1 MAEKRY
7 QVFVS
12 STFRDLEKERWEA
25 VKALMTMDCIVAGM
39 ESFPAVDE
47 EQFEY
52 IKEIIDDCDYY
63 VLILGGRYG
72 SLAPD
77 GVGYT
82 EKEYDYARS
91 KDVKVIALVREAP
104 ESLPPEKR
112 ETDAAQLDRFIKFR
126 EKVCADRLV
135 SFWRDERD
143 IQKDVALGMA
153 KAMKKFPAVGWVRA
167 NSVASEEILREINI
181 LRKENEELKRVP
193 KSPES
198 ICIERLKRKY
208 NINFMYMN
216 EENKIINDTIE
227 VNLFSIFKMSINIF
241 YTGIEKKESFLI
253 MKAMLSDRILNER
266 EDMCRKNLSITDIQV
281 NDIINKFSILDLIR
295 EASSIEVD
303 NAITFD
309 TYYYKLTEFGKKI
322 APEVLF
328 D

>member
-1 MAEKRY
+1 MAGKRY

-47 EQFEY
+47 EQFKY

-63 VLILGGRYG
+63 LLILGGRYG
-72 SLAPD
+72 TLAPD

-82 EKEYDYARS
+82 EKEYDYALS
-91 KDVKVIALVREAP
+91 KGIKVVALVREAP

-112 ETDAAQLDRFIKFR
+112 ETDAALLDRFIKFR

-167 NSVASEEILREINI
+167 NSVASEELLREINV
-181 LRKENEELKRVP
+181 LRKENEEMRRAS

-208 NINFMYMN
+208 KINFIHMN
-216 EENKIINDTIE
+216 EYGKLIDGTVET
-227 VNLFSIFKMSINIF
+227 NLFSILKMSINQFDI
-241 YTGIEKKESFLI
+241 GIETKELLAIMTAIISDIILI
-253 MKAMLSDRILNER
+253 KIKDIN
-266 EDMCRKNLSITDIQV
+266 RKNVAITDIQK
-281 NDIINKFSILDLIR
+281 NDIISKFSILNLIHVIN
-295 EASSIEVD
+295 EMDMNNWGETSQS
-303 NAITFD
+303 
-309 TYYYKLTEFGKKI
+309 YYKLTEFGKKI

>member
-1 MAEKRY
+1 MAGKRY

-47 EQFEY
+47 EQFKY

-63 VLILGGRYG
+63 LLIMGGRYG
-72 SLAPD
+72 TLAPD

-82 EKEYDYARS
+82 EKEYDYALS
-91 KDVKVIALVREAP
+91 KGIKVVALVREAP

-112 ETDAAQLDRFIKFR
+112 ETDAALLGRFIKFR

-153 KAMKKFPAVGWVRA
+153 KAMKKFPAVGWIRA
-167 NSVASEEILREINI
+167 NPVASEELLREINT
-181 LRKENEELKRVP
+181 LRKENEELRRTP

-198 ICIERLKRKY
+198 VCIERLKRKY
-208 NINFMYMN
+208 KVHFMYMSKDD
-216 EENKIINDTIE
+216 KIINDIVET
-227 VNLFSIFKMSINIF
+227 NLFSILKMSINLF
-241 YTGIEKKESFLI
+241 DNGIEVNEFLSIIKAILSDIILSKKEGI
-253 MKAMLSDRILNER
+253 IRRNCA
-266 EDMCRKNLSITDIQV
+266 ITDTQK
-281 NDIINKFSILDLIR
+281 NDIINNFSILNLIYVSN
-295 EASSIEVD
+295 EIDINNFGETGPS
-303 NAITFD
+303 
-309 TYYYKLTEFGKKI
+309 YYKLTEFGKKI

>member
-63 VLILGGRYG
+63 LLILGGRYG

-91 KDVKVIALVREAP
+91 RDIKVIALVREVP

-112 ETDAAQLDRFIKFR
+112 ETDAAQLDRFIRFR
-126 EKVCADRLV
+126 EKVCAT
-135 SFWRDERD
+135 
-143 IQKDVALGMA
+143 ALCLSGVTSGIS
-153 KAMKKFPAVGWVRA
+153 KRCGSRHGQGPEEISCRGWVRA
-167 NSVASEEILREINI
+167 NSVALEEILHEINI

-216 EENKIINDTIE
+216 EEGEIINGTIE
-227 VNLFSIFKMSINIF
+227 TSLFSIFKLLIDIF
-241 YTGIEKKESFLI
+241 NRGTEKEETFAIIKALI
-253 MKAMLSDRILNER
+253 SDFILNKR
-266 EDMCRKNLSITDIQV
+266 EDLSRSCCAI
-281 NDIINKFSILDLIR
+281 S
-295 EASSIEVD
+295 D
-303 NAITFD
+303 NQ
-309 TYYYKLTEFGKKI
+309 
-322 APEVLF
+322 
-328 D
+328 

>member
-25 VKALMTMDCIVAGM
+25 VKALMTLDCIVAGM

-63 VLILGGRYG
+63 LLILGGRYG

-77 GVGYT
+77 GIGYT
-82 EKEYDYARS
+82 EKEYDYALS
-91 KDVKVIALVREAP
+91 KGIKVVALVREAP
-104 ESLPPEKR
+104 EFLPPEKR
-112 ETDAAQLDRFIKFR
+112 ETDAALLDRFIKFR

-143 IQKDVALGMA
+143 IQKDVAFGMDR
-153 KAMKKFPAVGWVRA
+153 AMKKFPAIGWVRA
-167 NSVASEEILREINI
+167 NSVASEELLREINL
-181 LRKENEELKRVP
+181 LRKENEELRRTP

-208 NINFMYMN
+208 KVNFMYMN
-216 EENKIINDTIE
+216 KNYERIQE
-227 VNLFSIFKMSINIF
+227 VVETTLFIIFKKSINEF
-241 YTGIEKKESFLI
+241 NGGIEREECFQNI
-253 MKAMLSDRILNER
+253 KAIISDIILNNR
-266 EDMCRKNLSITDIQV
+266 EDLARINCFILDEQI
-281 NDIINKFSILDLIR
+281 NDIINKFFLLKLIR
-295 EASSIEVD
+295 LADGMEMNNFITVD
-303 NAITFD
+303 TF
-309 TYYYKLTEFGKKI
+309 YKLTEFGKRM
-322 APEVLF
+322 APEILF
-328 D
+328 E

>member
-12 STFRDLEKERWEA
+12 STFKDLEKERWEA

-63 VLILGGRYG
+63 LLILGGRYG

-77 GVGYT
+77 GMGYT

-91 KDVKVIALVREAP
+91 RDIKVIALVREAP

-153 KAMKKFPAVGWVRA
+153 KAMKKFPAIGWVRA
-167 NSVASEEILREINI
+167 NSIASEELLHEINE
-181 LRKENEELKRVP
+181 LRKENNTLK
-193 KSPES
+193 
-198 ICIERLKRKY
+198 
-208 NINFMYMN
+208 NISKN
-216 EENKIINDTIE
+216 EEFTCMEKLKQKYCLYFKIGDEISVFSVEID
-227 VNLFSIFKMSINIF
+227 LFCIFRALITRLIDGVYCSTF
-241 YTGIEKKESFLI
+241 EKKLHLI
-253 MKAMLSDRILNER
+253 LCDIVVKTNENIKGNEIIIGEHIIQSIVNAFILLNLIHKVNIGNAMDGEMLLN
-266 EDMCRKNLSITDIQV
+266 
-281 NDIINKFSILDLIR
+281 
-295 EASSIEVD
+295 
-303 NAITFD
+303 
-309 TYYYKLTEFGKKI
+309 YKLTEFGRKI
-322 APEVLF
+322 ASEIFLS
-328 D
+328 

>member
-63 VLILGGRYG
+63 LLILGGRYG

-91 KDVKVIALVREAP
+91 RDIKVIALVREVP

-112 ETDAAQLDRFIKFR
+112 ETDAAQLDRFIRFR

-167 NSVASEEILREINI
+167 NSVASEEILHEINI

-216 EENKIINDTIE
+216 EEGEIINGTIE
-227 VNLFSIFKMSINIF
+227 TSLFSIFKLLIDIF
-241 YTGIEKKESFLI
+241 NRGTEKEETFAIIKALI
-253 MKAMLSDRILNER
+253 SDFILNKR
-266 EDMCRKNLSITDIQV
+266 EDLSRSCCAISDNQIG
-281 NDIINKFSILDLIR
+281 DIINKFSILNLIYLTSGM
-295 EASSIEVD
+295 EINNIETISSC
-303 NAITFD
+303 
-309 TYYYKLTEFGKKI
+309 YSLTDFGKII

>member
-91 KDVKVIALVREAP
+91 KDIKVIAWCGKRRNLFRRKR
-104 ESLPPEKR
+104 EKR
-112 ETDAAQLDRFIKFR
+112 TRLNSTDL
-126 EKVCADRLV
+126 
-135 SFWRDERD
+135 
-143 IQKDVALGMA
+143 
-153 KAMKKFPAVGWVRA
+153 
-167 NSVASEEILREINI
+167 
-181 LRKENEELKRVP
+181 
-193 KSPES
+193 
-198 ICIERLKRKY
+198 
-208 NINFMYMN
+208 
-216 EENKIINDTIE
+216 
-227 VNLFSIFKMSINIF
+227 
-241 YTGIEKKESFLI
+241 
-253 MKAMLSDRILNER
+253 
-266 EDMCRKNLSITDIQV
+266 
-281 NDIINKFSILDLIR
+281 
-295 EASSIEVD
+295 
-303 NAITFD
+303 
-309 TYYYKLTEFGKKI
+309 
-322 APEVLF
+322 
-328 D
+328 